1 MSFVK
6 ARRAAAVLC
15 AMLVGA
21 CSDSTGPT
29 IDQIDAA
36 AATAAAAPVA
46 AVLDQPA
53 LASFSGLDVSVGL
66 PASASAAA
74 VSAVSRLSAAAAQGR
89 WDGRV
94 PTFAR
99 SAARAADVLPPD
111 VRGKTYVYS
120 EATSQY
126 QAADV
131 AETGTPAN
139 GIRVILYAWD
149 VLNERPSAPLT
160 RVGHVDYDDRSNGGQ
175 NALNVVLVR
184 ASDNATLMN
193 YDIAHS
199 VTASNETFSITGSAT
214 NGTTPIT
221 FNLSGTA
228 TATAATIT
236 FHLAAASVGYSVDVG
251 ANVNGEQATIETS
264 LRYNG
269 HTLSFRLT
277 AHANGI
283 DGEVKFDNKLYA
295 TLTITIEETPTS
307 VTTTMTFQKAN
318 GRRLTVEELEQI
330 TDVFE
335 RALTFDRFWASLL
348 WPLGVLAGPPV

>member
-6 ARRAAAVLC
+6 ARRAAALFATV
-15 AMLVGA
+15 AIAA
-21 CSDSTGPT
+21 CGDSTAPT
-29 IDQIDAA
+29 IDHIDATA
-36 AATAAAAPVA
+36 AMTAAAPVA
-46 AVLDQPA
+46 AVMDQPA
-53 LASFSGLDVSVGL
+53 LASFTAIDGTVGL

-74 VSAVSRLSAAAAQGR
+74 VSAVSRLTAAAAQGR

-126 QAADV
+126 QAAEV

-139 GIRVILYAWD
+139 GMRVILYAWD
-149 VLNERPSAPLT
+149 VLNDMPSAPLT
-160 RVGHVDYDDRSNGGQ
+160 RVGHVDFDDRSNGGQ

-214 NGTTPIT
+214 NGTSPIT

-236 FHLAAASVGYSVDVG
+236 FHLAATSVGYSVDVG
-251 ANVNGEQATIETS
+251 ASMNGEQATVETS

-269 HTLSFRLT
+269 HRLSFRLT

-283 DGEVKFDNKLYA
+283 DGEVKFDGRLYA

-318 GRRLTVEELEQI
+318 GRPLTVEELEQI
-330 TDVFE
+330 QGVFE
-335 RALTFDRFWASLL
+335 RALNFDRFWGSLL